1 MTDSKR
7 IVASVFSGAGGFD
20 WGFHRAGFETR
31 LAVELKES
39 PAATLAH
46 NLDLKTLTAPISPT
60 LHDLPAVIQGDVRT
74 VDFSALT
81 SMQPDVLIGG
91 PPCQDFSISKGSK
104 REGLNGGRGTLYL
117 DFLRAL
123 MFLQPKMFVFEN
135 VPGFTSAN
143 SGQAYRTVLDDLQ
156 NLDTHR
162 REAIDAAQPI
172 KVPHEA
178 VNGYEILFKDV
189 VDAPMIGVSQTRRRL
204 IIVGIRSD
212 LASSFGGLTN
222 SLRDQLRDVLTGSM
236 WHFDRYPLT
245 PIEIFEGQPLH
256 RLRGKYRQVMRA
268 YHDLG
273 KEKPFPKADDWHR
286 EVYAHLAFDVIKDY
300 YAALGLDY
308 TKDHDRKSFRAAMAE
323 HEQLLQQLGWLGKP
337 VYDLKDNHNTRPKQ
351 SKDVQARMA
360 QIPPEKNAEFVDG
373 TEWCVTS
380 KEISFI
386 YRRPSPLKPAWTV
399 MAYGGGGTYGYHYER
414 DRQMLTLRERA
425 RIQTFSDD
433 FEFQGTDVRAQIG
446 EAVPPLLGERI
457 ACAVKQILD
466 LVDQYPL
473 PITDIPL
480 QVHEMATVP
489 EQL

>member
-1 MTDSKR
+1 MTDRKR
-7 IVASVFSGAGGFD
+7 IVASIFSGAGGFD

-46 NLDLKTLTAPISPT
+46 NLGLNTLTAPISPT
-60 LHDLPAVIQGDVRT
+60 LHDLPAVIQGDVRL

-104 REGLNGGRGTLYL
+104 REGLNGGRGKLYL
-117 DFLRAL
+117 EFLRAL

-135 VPGFTSAN
+135 VPGFISAN
-143 SGQAYRTVLDDLQ
+143 NGLAYRTVLDDLQ
-156 NLDTHR
+156 NLDSHR
-162 REAIDAAQPI
+162 REALDAAQPI

-178 VNGYEILFKDV
+178 VNGYEILFKNV

-212 LASSFGGLTN
+212 LAASFGGLTN
-222 SLRDQLRDVLTGSM
+222 GLHDHLTEALTGSM
-236 WHFDRYPLT
+236 WRFSRFPLT
-245 PIEIFEGQPLH
+245 PIEIFEGQPLY
-256 RLRGKYRQVMRA
+256 RLRSKYREVMRA

-273 KEKPFPKADDWHR
+273 KEKPFPKAENWHR
-286 EVYAHLAFDVIKDY
+286 EIYAHLTFDVIKDY
-300 YAALGLDY
+300 YAALGLNY
-308 TKDHDRKSFRAAMAE
+308 AKDHDRQAFRLAMTE
-323 HEQLLQQLGWLGKP
+323 HEQLLEQLGWLGKP
-337 VYDLKDNHNTRPKQ
+337 VYDLKDDHNIRPKQ
-351 SKDVQARMA
+351 SNDVQARMA
-360 QIPPEKNAEFVDG
+360 QIPPEENAEFVDG
-373 TEWCVTS
+373 TDWRVIS

-386 YRRPSPLKPAWTV
+386 YRRASPLKPAWTV

-433 FEFQGTDVRAQIG
+433 FEFKGTDVRAQIG

-466 LVDQYPL
+466 LVDQHSVYTADPL
-473 PITDIPL
+473 LLVP
-480 QVHEMATVP
+480 EMA
-489 EQL
+489 EA